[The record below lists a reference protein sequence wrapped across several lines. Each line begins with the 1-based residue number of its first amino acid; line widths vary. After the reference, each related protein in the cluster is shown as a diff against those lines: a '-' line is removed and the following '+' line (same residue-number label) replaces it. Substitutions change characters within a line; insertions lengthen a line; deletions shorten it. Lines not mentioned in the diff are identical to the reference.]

1 VREETSVQT
10 TIHSPLQRNR
20 SVISVGRLLR
30 CLDLFTECCL
40 FASSLAITFEFADF
54 QAVGAIEGETQH
66 YDRYFR
72 TLRAKLYSLTFR
84 LEVWE

>member
-1 VREETSVQT
+1 MLLV
-10 TIHSPLQRNR
+10 
-20 SVISVGRLLR
+20 RLL
-30 CLDLFTECCL
+30 
-40 FASSLAITFEFADF
+40 SAITFKFADF

-72 TLRAKLYSLTFR
+72 TLRAKMYSLTFR